1 MSDAHALAETNVA
14 RDAVEKLYSSDTK
27 GDIIGF
33 NPLKNLVLDCLARV
47 LLKVWVRVQLDW
59 KRVVRARDRGEKI
72 MSDEQN
78 TRGTEITSRRDLVKK
93 SAQVAVTA
101 PAVAMLLNASTKQ
114 AFAQVSP
121 YQASNLHI
129 LDDFTFGNNHED
141 VDAISLHSNFGA
153 GFNNKPI
160 LDDHV

>member
-1 MSDAHALAETNVA
+1 
-14 RDAVEKLYSSDTK
+14 
-27 GDIIGF
+27 
-33 NPLKNLVLDCLARV
+33 
-47 LLKVWVRVQLDW
+47 
-59 KRVVRARDRGEKI
+59 
-72 MSDEQN
+72 MSDEEK

-121 YQASNLHI
+121 YSASILHI
-129 LDDFTFGNNHED
+129 LDDFTFGNTHED
-141 VDAISLHSNFGA
+141 VDAISLHSNFGT

>member
-1 MSDAHALAETNVA
+1 VPDAHALGRANVA

-33 NPLKNLVLDCLARV
+33 NPPKNLVLNCLARV

-114 AFAQVSP
+114 AFAQVNP

-129 LDDFTFGNNHED
+129 LDDFTFGNTHED
-141 VDAISLHSNFGA
+141 VDALATHSNFGA
-153 GFNNKPI
+153 GFNNLPL